1 MAWKTKASC
10 SCLID
15 CMVRFISLVSTS
27 RLDVFSSHSKGIS
40 SRAFSNAQS
49 VAASCDCVCY
59 PGRSLSTASMRRCFC
74 ILFNFLTHSQFPSPV
89 HVYIYVCVC
98 VAFMGKFVR
107 EKFNTTRS
115 VPHWPH
121 STGACKERFRKFAAL
136 VDHRRGWSKRCVK
149 LISGCFSFS

>member
-49 VAASCDCVCY
+49 VAASCVTVFAILGVRYQQLPCGGVSVFFLIFSHTANSQALCMCIYMCACVW
-59 PGRSLSTASMRRCFC
+59 PLWASSLGKNLTLHARCHTDPTARELVRNGFASLPLSST
-74 ILFNFLTHSQFPSPV
+74 ID
-89 HVYIYVCVC
+89 
-98 VAFMGKFVR
+98 
-107 EKFNTTRS
+107 
-115 VPHWPH
+115 
-121 STGACKERFRKFAAL
+121 GAEAKG
-136 VDHRRGWSKRCVK
+136 V
-149 LISGCFSFS
+149 